1 MKICFGTHRLNFED
15 KQSSKL
21 IELALNRGCTT
32 IVNSSLINY
41 DKYDE
46 IIGSL
51 LSSNKN
57 LKPVIISKGGIL
69 TKGEKSEYLKTLK
82 GNDKDACFPLKKNP
96 LFSLDESVLEFQI
109 ENSLKRLKKETLDV
123 FIIQYPEEYLI
134 SDLHTKDSFYDSIE
148 HLITFLEKQVKTKK
162 IKEYGFSSSSF
173 SIEETDKINLDK
185 VINLSKKGRK
195 EIHLKWIGFPLN
207 LVEREALEKGKGG
220 TSLLDFAK
228 KNNLNTL
235 SFRPL
240 SAFSADKFL
249 RLATYEEISKGFN
262 YSESQRILEDFI
274 DLLEFEILDKFG
286 QITMNDYAFFTFL
299 RRNWVELHDFD
310 QLDYIF
316 NDAIPIFIS
325 KIKDNKVINEKV
337 DTLHRVGSV
346 QIRFDMTKRGNEFRK
361 KAIKEGII
369 PDNPEKELATLA
381 FETYKKWKIDFV
393 SLNFREIGD
402 IQKLTKFF

>member
-1 MKICFGTHRLNFED
+1 M
-15 KQSSKL
+15 
-21 IELALNRGCTT
+21 
-32 IVNSSLINY
+32 NY

-57 LKPVIISKGGIL
+57 LKPVVISKGGIL
-69 TKGEKSEYLKTLK
+69 TKGDKKEFLKNLK
-82 GNDKDACFPLKKNP
+82 GNDKDAFFPFKKNP

-109 ENSLKRLKKETLDV
+109 KNSLRRLKKETLDV
-123 FIIQYPEEYLI
+123 FIIQYPEEYQI
-134 SDLHTKDSFYDSIE
+134 EDFHTKNSLYDNIE
-148 HLITFLEKQVKTKK
+148 HLIIFLEKQVKTKK
-162 IKEYGFSSSSF
+162 IKEYGFSSASF
-173 SIEETDKINLDK
+173 TMEEPNKINLDK

-195 EIHLKWIGFPLN
+195 ESHLKWIEFPLN
-207 LVEREALEKGKGG
+207 LVEREALEKGKEG
-220 TSLLDFAK
+220 TSLIDFAK
-228 KNNLNTL
+228 KNHLNTL

-249 RLATYEEISKGFN
+249 RLATYEEVSKDFN

-286 QITMNDYAFFTFL
+286 QITMDDYAFFTFL

-316 NDAIPIFIS
+316 NDAIPIFIK
-325 KIKDNKVINEKV
+325 KIKDNKIINDKV
-337 DTLHRVGSV
+337 DNLQRVGSV